1 MYLYTIQRGTAA
13 ILYMTAARGGG
24 VIDPSDKNEKGYTP
38 PFVCAVYKCTECCV
52 CTRILDTALE
62 TTGLFE
68 LLYFIFISRTVSWG
82 FFHAFS
88 VYITFITRSDPD

>member
-13 ILYMTAARGGG
+13 MLYMTAARGGG
-24 VIDPSDKNEKGYTP
+24 VIDPSDKNEKGYIP
-38 PFVCAVYKCTECCV
+38 PFVCAVYKCTVCCV

-88 VYITFITRSDPD
+88 VHIAFITRSDPD